1 MTTPEEALEKIHA
14 RFGAHAGHRALH
26 AKGVHCTAT
35 FTATPEAAGLSRA
48 AHLSGET
55 VQAKVRFSNGGGDP
69 TVPDYAPDV
78 RGLAVSWVLPDGSR
92 TDLLS
97 QTLPYFPSR
106 DIDGFFA
113 ALAISKPGLGAALRL
128 PGFIAKYPKAV
139 RRLPETNKALNS
151 RVGFPARRYFP
162 FHAFRLV
169 DADGGSRFVRYAWL
183 PLVEEAEPSR
193 ADVKALGRD
202 YLFDDLRD
210 RLEQGPVRM
219 LLAVQLAAEGD
230 DPDDPS
236 ETWPHDPER
245 RVELG
250 TLEVTAIDDDADDGI
265 IFDPMRLTDGIEAS
279 DDLVLRYR
287 PDVYSLSYA
296 RRTQG

>member
-1 MTTPEEALEKIHA
+1 
-14 RFGAHAGHRALH
+14 
-26 AKGVHCTAT
+26 
-35 FTATPEAAGLSRA
+35 
-48 AHLSGET
+48 
-55 VQAKVRFSNGGGDP
+55 
-69 TVPDYAPDV
+69 
-78 RGLAVSWVLPDGSR
+78 VLPDGSR

-106 DIDGFFA
+106 DVDGFFA

-128 PGFIAKYPKAV
+128 PSFVAKYPKAV
-139 RRLPETNKALNS
+139 RRLPVTNRALNS
-151 RVGFPARRYFP
+151 RVGFAARRYFP
-162 FHAFRLV
+162 FHAFRFV

-183 PLVEEAEPSR
+183 PLVEEAEPSK

-210 RLEQGPVRM
+210 RLDQGPVRM

>member
-14 RFGAHAGHRALH
+14 RFGAHAGHRVLH

-35 FTATPEAAGLSRA
+35 FTATPEAASICRA

-55 VQAKVRFSNGGGDP
+55 VEAKVRFSNGGGDP

-92 TDLLS
+92 TDLLA

-106 DIDGFFA
+106 DVDGFFA

-128 PGFIAKYPKAV
+128 PSFVAKYPTAV
-139 RRLPETNKALNS
+139 RRFPETNKALNS
-151 RVGFPARRYFP
+151 RVGFAARRYFP
-162 FHAFRLV
+162 FHAFRFL

-183 PLVEEAEPSR
+183 PLVDEPEPSK
-193 ADVKALGRD
+193 AHVKALGRD

-219 LLAVQLAAEGD
+219 LLAVQLAGEGD

-236 ETWPHDPER
+236 AAWPHDPER

-265 IFDPMRLTDGIEAS
+265 IFDPMRLTDGIEAT